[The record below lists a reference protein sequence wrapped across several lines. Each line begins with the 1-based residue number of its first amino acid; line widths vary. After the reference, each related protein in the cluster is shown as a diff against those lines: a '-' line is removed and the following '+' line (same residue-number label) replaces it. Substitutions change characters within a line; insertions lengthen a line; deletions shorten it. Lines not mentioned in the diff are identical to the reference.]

1 MKLRI
6 KVDGR
11 TKSETSGISLEVQW
25 LTLCTS
31 SEGDTGSIPGQGTKI
46 PRAAQWGLKKKKWD
60 WGRPWWSSVSLVR
73 ELGSALGV
81 DKKLKNKINEIGFE
95 NEMSEKG

>member
-31 SEGDTGSIPGQGTKI
+31 NEG
-46 PRAAQWGLKKKKWD
+46 AQV
-60 WGRPWWSSVSLVR
+60 RFLVR
-73 ELGSALGV
+73 ELRSYVLH
-81 DKKLKNKINEIGFE
+81 
-95 NEMSEKG
+95 SED

>member
-1 MKLRI
+1 MTVFSIFLNVSNIRRISVKLRI

-31 SEGDTGSIPGQGTKI
+31 NEGDTGSIPGQGTKI
-46 PRAAQWGLKKKKWD
+46 PRAAQ
-60 WGRPWWSSVSLVR
+60 
-73 ELGSALGV
+73 
-81 DKKLKNKINEIGFE
+81 
-95 NEMSEKG
+95 

>member
-1 MKLRI
+1 MTVFSIFLKVSNIRRISVKLRI

-31 SEGDTGSIPGQGTKI
+31 NEGDTGSIPGQGTKI
-46 PRAAQWGLKKKKWD
+46 PRAAQ
-60 WGRPWWSSVSLVR
+60 
-73 ELGSALGV
+73 
-81 DKKLKNKINEIGFE
+81 
-95 NEMSEKG
+95 